1 MNHDA
6 LVRTA
11 TDSLTKSLGKSS
23 LDEFLTA
30 SRRSMM
36 LVDVS
41 SSMNE
46 TIRSGGTKID
56 ACRATCDALRESNP
70 VPVAAFGG
78 IVELVDRVPHPS
90 GGTPLHRGIEFAQG
104 LGADHLVVI
113 TDGEPDSESAALAA
127 AKAFGGVIDVFYI
140 GNGDDA
146 GSRFAAELARQTGG
160 SVNLTDLAQPKQLAG
175 KILLLLGE

>member
-1 MNHDA
+1 MSES

-11 TDSLTKSLGKSS
+11 TESLTKSLGKSS
-23 LDEFLTA
+23 LDDFLKA

-46 TIRSGGTKID
+46 HIRSGGTKIA
-56 ACRATCDALRESNP
+56 ACREVCDTLRESNP

-78 IVELVDRVPHPS
+78 VVELVDRVPNPS

-127 AKAFGGVIDVFYI
+127 ARAFGGVIDVFYI
-140 GNGDDA
+140 GNGDDS
-146 GSRFAAELARQTGG
+146 GSRFAAELAKLTGG
-160 SVNLTDLAQPKQLAG
+160 SVNLTDLAEPKQLAG
-175 KILLLLGE
+175 RIVGLLGE

>member
-1 MNHDA
+1 MNES
-6 LVRTA
+6 LVKTA
-11 TDSLTKSLGKSS
+11 TDSLVKSLGKSS
-23 LDEFLTA
+23 LDDFLKV

-46 TIRSGGTKID
+46 IIRSGGTKIE

-90 GGTPLHRGIEFAQG
+90 GGTPLHLGIEFAQG

-113 TDGEPDSESAALAA
+113 TDGEPDSEQAALAA

-140 GNGDDA
+140 GNGDDE
-146 GSRFAAELARQTGG
+146 GSRFAAQLARLTGG
-160 SVNLTDLAQPKQLAG
+160 SVNLTDLKDPLQLAG
-175 KILLLLGE
+175 KIQLLLGE